1 MPESINHPTYNY
13 TTFEGQGD
21 FDSFPA
27 GPRVGSVAPDFT
39 AILLDTDTIFHGVDR
54 VAETAAPVD
63 RLRAGMKLCF
73 AGGGEWAVTDGD
85 HEIARY
91 PWSALRF
98 SISWKAYCFADEAE
112 QRAWREHADDLLVA
126 AVVDRLLAD
135 MRRRGALGE
144 DEQLS
149 DHDLVER
156 IIDTYIHF
164 PPAHP

>member
-1 MPESINHPTYNY
+1 MKSKLHETSSKADAARKKWLESLE
-13 TTFEGQGD
+13 FVVEQVFKAQG
-21 FDSFPA
+21 SEQ
-27 GPRVGSVAPDFT
+27 APFF
-39 AILLDTDTIFHGVDR
+39 LDNL
-54 VAETAAPVD
+54 VD

-73 AGGGEWAVTDGD
+73 VGGGEWAVTDGD
-85 HEIARY
+85 REIARY

-98 SISWKAYCFADEAE
+98 SISWKAYCFANEAE

-144 DEQLS
+144 DERLT

-156 IIDTYIHF
+156 IIDTYIRF
-164 PPAHP
+164 PPARP